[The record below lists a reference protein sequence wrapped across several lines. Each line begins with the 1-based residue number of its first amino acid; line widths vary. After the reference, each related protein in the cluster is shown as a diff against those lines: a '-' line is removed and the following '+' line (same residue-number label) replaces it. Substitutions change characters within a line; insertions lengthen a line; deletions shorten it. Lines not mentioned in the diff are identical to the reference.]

1 MRIIPPPVCSH
12 DHTTCPEDITTIK
25 CAYCGESLYQSPVEE
40 TEEEL
45 ASLASDH
52 TWQMFRRIYS
62 NCGVHDALLWWK
74 QTMEKG
80 GYVL

>member
-1 MRIIPPPVCSH
+1 MRIIPPPI
-12 DHTTCPEDITTIK
+12 EDTQ
-25 CAYCGESLYQSPVEE
+25 EPREL

-45 ASLASDH
+45 ASRVSEH
-52 TWQMFRRIYS
+52 TWQMFERIYS

>member
-1 MRIIPPPVCSH
+1 MVELSNPR
-12 DHTTCPEDITTIK
+12 
-25 CAYCGESLYQSPVEE
+25 AQMNNLQSIWKFNIRNEE
-40 TEEEL
+40 PQEVTEEEL
-45 ASLASDH
+45 ASAASEH